1 MDGGLLL
8 VLCVLSFIL
17 GFLSVA
23 LYVSWQQAYHVR
35 KVWTESSSQWTQV
48 GCHKV
53 LAPSVEPRPLQF
65 NSQLTGVKSID
76 EELEKLLSLG
86 LRDLFESWYHTHVSP
101 DPVCSQEGLELAHNV
116 IQEVAAAGREV
127 DYLAFFIET
136 LINDFMDHLRAYKVA
151 CGTASVGV
159 VTGQSAAIWNEAVET
174 EFFKCESGEDP
185 WRAVWCDREARIA
198 YLYRLSELLLCIVL
212 PEDEFSSPSLQ
223 ALLTDVLV
231 WKVWTPLLKTLALP
245 DNINATFISM
255 CKESSLNTDS
265 FMAALSEG
273 ANETEVRSLRYNV
286 NSHTCRRPESQKSAL
301 ESVLATAKAVLSA
314 KSVPANVS
322 SDSLIAL
329 SAAIPDYD
337 ILNEGTTKHCVFHVN
352 VSCKHS
358 HVSVTEKWI
367 IDRRY
372 RDFHDLHLSLRAQID
387 NFPVNLVLPTL
398 PSFHKLDPQR
408 LDVRRIQLEG
418 YLKTI
423 ISEEFLSDHL
433 HVLGQVILF
442 LSEGEYERQSTELK
456 RMANT
461 LLNPL
466 KRVATLTRG
475 ALKSSGQSSSKMS
488 PVTVKKQPSSE
499 TPKPPGEESFG
510 ASKPAA
516 KKHFEFLYQDKTG
529 NSWGTSKESFVKR
542 PSKFYPL
549 EIDYGGDEDTGQ
561 QLGIAPGSKSTLAP
575 EIQDL
580 IRMIFDVES
589 MKKAMLEFEIDIKK
603 MPLGKLSRRQIESA
617 YSVLSELQR
626 EIVGTQNPS
635 KILDY
640 TNKFYTLVPHDFGM
654 TKPPPLNSE
663 EVIKIKT
670 QMLDNL
676 LEIEVAYSL
685 LKQED
690 GVSGGKDPLDLH
702 YEQLKTKMDVLPKS
716 SDEFS
721 MLQEYVSNTHAV
733 THSQYSLEVLE
744 VFKVDR
750 EGEGKKYKPFSKLHN
765 RQLLWHGS
773 RKTNFVGILS
783 QGLRIAPPEAPVTGY
798 MFGKGVY
805 FADMVS
811 KSANYCNTSRSD
823 NEGLMLLCEVALG
836 DMCELTHSK
845 YVDKL
850 PAGKHSTK
858 GLGRT
863 APTTDGHKTTEEGVV
878 IPMGKGSSTAVD
890 NTSLLYNEYPI
901 QCSLYDVS
909 QIRIKCLLKMNFKY
923 KW

>member
-23 LYVSWQQAYHVR
+23 LYVSWQQACHVR
-35 KVWTESSSQWTQV
+35 KLWTESSPQWTQV

-65 NSQLTGVKSID
+65 NSQLTGVRSID

-101 DPVCSQEGLELAHNV
+101 DPVCSQEALKLAHNV

-136 LINDFMDHLRAYKVA
+136 LMNDFMDHLRAYKVA

-185 WRAVWCDREARIA
+185 WRAVCCDREARIA

-245 DNINATFISM
+245 DNINTTFISM

-286 NSHTCRRPESQKSAL
+286 NSHISHLQKTGVTDYDRLKKSAL

-329 SAAIPDYD
+329 SAAIPDYT
-337 ILNEGTTKHCVFHVN
+337 IQSEGTTKHCVFHVN

-387 NFPVNLVLPTL
+387 NFPANLVLPTL

-423 ISEEFLSDHL
+423 TSEEFLSDHL
-433 HVLGQVILF
+433 DVLGQVILF

-499 TPKPPGEESFG
+499 TPKPPGEE
-510 ASKPAA
+510 
-516 KKHFEFLYQDKTG
+516 
-529 NSWGTSKESFVKR
+529 
-542 PSKFYPL
+542 
-549 EIDYGGDEDTGQ
+549 DEDSLPVDIMLILLDELFDLRADSQ
-561 QLGIAPGSKSTLAP
+561 WLRRQLPTLLK
-575 EIQDL
+575 QLVGD
-580 IRMIFDVES
+580 
-589 MKKAMLEFEIDIKK
+589 
-603 MPLGKLSRRQIESA
+603 KLSRKVVG
-617 YSVLSELQR
+617 YSDWFVSSEQVACYLRDFRATMWPNGQLA
-626 EIVGTQNPS
+626 PS
-635 KILDY
+635 KPQQSVEL
-640 TNKFYTLVPHDFGM
+640 KALR
-654 TKPPPLNSE
+654 
-663 EVIKIKT
+663 
-670 QMLDNL
+670 
-676 LEIEVAYSL
+676 SL
-685 LKQED
+685 MARAKLI
-690 GVSGGKDPLDLH
+690 GSIP
-702 YEQLKTKMDVLPKS
+702 
-716 SDEFS
+716 DEMKRFIG
-721 MLQEYVSNTHAV
+721 TD
-733 THSQYSLEVLE
+733 T
-744 VFKVDR
+744 
-750 EGEGKKYKPFSKLHN
+750 
-765 RQLLWHGS
+765 
-773 RKTNFVGILS
+773 
-783 QGLRIAPPEAPVTGY
+783 
-798 MFGKGVY
+798 
-805 FADMVS
+805 
-811 KSANYCNTSRSD
+811 
-823 NEGLMLLCEVALG
+823 
-836 DMCELTHSK
+836 
-845 YVDKL
+845 
-850 PAGKHSTK
+850 STK
-858 GLGRT
+858 GMAKLFGMFQSDALNIRLVLLLLEGLLDTLFPNRNLKQTFLILRT
-863 APTTDGHKTTEEGVV
+863 EIAAGQRT
-878 IPMGKGSSTAVD
+878 GSLS
-890 NTSLLYNEYPI
+890 
-901 QCSLYDVS
+901 
-909 QIRIKCLLKMNFKY
+909 
-923 KW
+923 